1 MTRTTL
7 EAGVTRRDVLKVAG
21 LTGLGAA
28 LYASGLERWLPRAL
42 TAEATDQVPFYGKYQ
57 AGILTPPQNHVQIV
71 AFDVQTTRR
80 DELIDLLKR
89 WTRACAR
96 LTAGLP
102 LGDSDSLY
110 VPPEDTGE
118 AEGLSASHLT
128 FTFGCGHGLFADD
141 RFEIGHKRPNL
152 LRELPAFDLDQLD
165 PKWAGGDLVVQI
177 CADDQQ
183 VVFHALRNLTR
194 IGRGIVKIRWTQ
206 TGFQRSKAADATGGT
221 PRNLFGFKDGTGNP
235 DVSQPA
241 IRNKHLFYQWQD
253 GSPWMT
259 NGSFLVVRR
268 IQMHL
273 EVWDRTILKEQER
286 TFGRDRASG
295 APLGSKDEFASVT
308 PSKRMARGEAS
319 LPKDSHT
326 AVAHGS
332 GEEQL
337 LRRSYSYQAGINET
351 TGALDAG
358 LLFLSYQRSPEQFI
372 TIQRRLAAS
381 DRLNEYITHRGSALF
396 ACFGGIQKGGY
407 IGDALFA

>member
-1 MTRTTL
+1 MTRPTL
-7 EAGVTRRDVLKVAG
+7 EAGMTRRDVLKVAG

-28 LYASGLERWLPRAL
+28 FYASGVERFLPRAL
-42 TAEATDQVPFYGKYQ
+42 TAKASDQVPFYGTYQ
-57 AGILTPPQNHVQIV
+57 AGIMTPAQNHVQLV
-71 AFDVQTTRR
+71 AFDVKTNRR

-96 LTAGLP
+96 LSAGLS
-102 LGDSDSLY
+102 LGETDSAY
-110 VPPEDTGE
+110 IPPDDTGE

-128 FTFGCGHGLFADD
+128 FTFGCGISLFEGD
-141 RFEIGHKRPNL
+141 RFGIGHKRPAL
-152 LRELPAFDLDQLD
+152 LRDLPTFDLDQLD
-165 PKWAGGDLVVQI
+165 EKWSGGDLIVQI

-194 IGRGIVKIRWTQ
+194 IGRGVVKIRWTQ
-206 TGFQRSKAADATGGT
+206 AGFQRSKVADATGGT

-235 DVSQPA
+235 DVTKA
-241 IRNKHLFYQWQD
+241 ATRENTLFYQWRD
-253 GSPWMT
+253 GSPWLT
-259 NGSFLVVRR
+259 NGTFLVVRR

-286 TFGRDRASG
+286 TFGRERASG

-308 PSKRMARGEAS
+308 PTKRIARGEAE
-319 LPKDSHT
+319 LPADSHT
-326 AVAHGS
+326 AVAHGE
-332 GEEQL
+332 GKVQL
-337 LRRSYSYQAGINET
+337 LRRSYSYQDGVDET

-372 TIQRRLAAS
+372 TIQERLATS
-381 DRLNEYITHRGSALF
+381 DRMNEYITHRGSALF